1 MKKNLLVLLVLV
13 MVFFA
18 AGMLLCRPTTIKEN
32 KNESLKP
39 NENQSADFH
48 LAYSMK
54 KESYGDIE
62 KNSASDF
69 DDPSEGKIYGG
80 IVSHHLLAADEIA
93 RFFSAF
99 KAQNPKTIV
108 IIGPNHFNIGK
119 GDILISKYPYQTPW
133 GTVYPEE
140 KYIDGLLDSKVLSN
154 DETPFAQEHSISALV
169 SFIKYYIP
177 DAKIIPIIVKRN
189 TKRERVEVLAENLNK
204 ILPGDAVVISSVDFS
219 HHLDETSA
227 NFHDEKSVSNIEN
240 FDYDG
245 VLSSEIDSPP
255 SIYALLRFLEFRGAQ
270 KMAYK
275 NTDSA
280 ELTHREYSD
289 DVTSYLFAH
298 FTKGGVQENKKI
310 SILNFGNIL
319 LEQNAGQF
327 EKINPF
333 EKIKGR
339 EGNFLRGVDFILAD
353 LAGTITDSK
362 DCAGKARSFN
372 SNIASLIS
380 KSGINM
386 INLADDHMND
396 CGEEGIVDTKN
407 YLSKN
412 RIDSFG
418 TSPVENSYT
427 EKEADGSKIA
437 FVGINATNH
446 SGNLKQYYDL
456 IKKLRETNDYL
467 VANIRWDNE
476 SDNNLSSAQ
485 KDIAHSLID
494 SGADLVIGYGPYAI
508 QPLEIYKNKVIFYS
522 LGDLVSDQ
530 TNKNANNG
538 LGVGTVFSK
547 DGTRFYL
554 FPYDINAYQPAL
566 LPPEKATIFCNQYL
580 NDVKNANRCY
590 FEVRPE

>member
-1 MKKNLLVLLVLV
+1 
-13 MVFFA
+13 
-18 AGMLLCRPTTIKEN
+18 
-32 KNESLKP
+32 
-39 NENQSADFH
+39 
-48 LAYSMK
+48 
-54 KESYGDIE
+54 
-62 KNSASDF
+62 
-69 DDPSEGKIYGG
+69 
-80 IVSHHLLAADEIA
+80 
-93 RFFSAF
+93 
-99 KAQNPKTIV
+99 
-108 IIGPNHFNIGK
+108 
-119 GDILISKYPYQTPW
+119 
-133 GTVYPEE
+133 
-140 KYIDGLLDSKVLSN
+140 
-154 DETPFAQEHSISALV
+154 
-169 SFIKYYIP
+169 
-177 DAKIIPIIVKRN
+177 
-189 TKRERVEVLAENLNK
+189 
-204 ILPGDAVVISSVDFS
+204 
-219 HHLDETSA
+219 
-227 NFHDEKSVSNIEN
+227 
-240 FDYDG
+240 
-245 VLSSEIDSPP
+245 
-255 SIYALLRFLEFRGAQ
+255 
-270 KMAYK
+270 
-275 NTDSA
+275 
-280 ELTHREYSD
+280 
-289 DVTSYLFAH
+289 
-298 FTKGGVQENKKI
+298 
-310 SILNFGNIL
+310 
-319 LEQNAGQF
+319 
-327 EKINPF
+327 
-333 EKIKGR
+333 
-339 EGNFLRGVDFILAD
+339 
-353 LAGTITDSK
+353 
-362 DCAGKARSFN
+362 
-372 SNIASLIS
+372 
-380 KSGINM
+380 M